1 MDVVSRY
8 AMQQGLKLYFFFFDD
23 QQGATIVAA
32 KNKSMTQRPSDPS
45 CWDLSKHFP
54 DYFLHNA

>member
-1 MDVVSRY
+1 MDVVSRS
-8 AMQQGLKLYFFFFDD
+8 AKQQGLNPYFLFND

-32 KNKSMTQRPSDPS
+32 KNKSIRQGPSVPS